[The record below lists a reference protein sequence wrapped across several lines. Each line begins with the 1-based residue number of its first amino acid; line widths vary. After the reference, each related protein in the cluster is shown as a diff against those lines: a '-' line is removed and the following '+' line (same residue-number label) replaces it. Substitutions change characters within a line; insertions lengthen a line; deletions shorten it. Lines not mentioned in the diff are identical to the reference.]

1 MAKPTFEFELKDSI
15 DGEPVN
21 RVAFGGDPRIVVA
34 KGTPF
39 KTTDPAIAARARA
52 HPHLVETT
60 TKTAAKQLEAAE
72 AEPDEED
79 GQ

>member
-1 MAKPTFEFELKDSI
+1 MAKPTFEFELKANA
-15 DGEPVN
+15 DGEPLN
-21 RVAFGGDPRIVVA
+21 RVAFGGDPRIVVE

-39 KTTDPAIAARARA
+39 KTTDAAIAARARA

-72 AEPDEED
+72 AEAEDD